1 MGVFKPLLPFGG
13 RTVVETCLQNLR
25 DAGAA
30 EIVVV
35 IGHRA
40 EEMRARLGH
49 LSVRFAV
56 NDQAESEMTASIA
69 RGVEVVSG
77 EAEAVLIALADQPA
91 VSPEV
96 IRSLLEARI
105 SSDARLFV
113 PEWNNRGGHPVLI
126 DLCYRRELLTLDP
139 QKGLR
144 ALFDAHRGEVL
155 RVPVDSPYIARDMDT
170 WDEYRALHQEI
181 FGDVPPVAPPPR
193 QS

>member
-1 MGVFKPLLPFGG
+1 MGVFKPLLPFGD
-13 RTVVETCLQNLR
+13 RTVIEACLQNLR
-25 DAGAA
+25 EAGAA

-49 LSVRFAV
+49 LPVSFAV
-56 NDQAESEMTASIA
+56 NNQAESEMTASIA
-69 RGVEVVSG
+69 RGVERVSG
-77 EAEAVLIALADQPA
+77 EAEAVLISLADQPA
-91 VSPEV
+91 VSPEA
-96 IRSLLEARI
+96 IRSLMEARI

-126 DLCYRRELLTLDP
+126 DLCYRRELLNLDP

-170 WDEYRALHQEI
+170 WNEYCALHQEI
-181 FGDVPPVAPPPR
+181 FGDMPSLATPPR

>member
-25 DAGAA
+25 AAGAA

-49 LSVRFAV
+49 LSVSFAV
-56 NDQAESEMTASIA
+56 NDQAESEMTVSVA
-69 RGVEVVSG
+69 RGVEQVSG
-77 EAEAVLIALADQPA
+77 DAEAVLIALADQPA
-91 VSPEV
+91 VSSEV
-96 IRSLLEARI
+96 IRSLMEARF

-126 DLCYRRELLTLDP
+126 DLCYRPELLHLDP

-181 FGDVPPVAPPPR
+181 FGDVPPLAPPPR